1 MNKVLEV
8 KYGTIYTNGGI
19 GIDHIGV
26 IIDKNSGLLK
36 YGDSTKDLNSYFLDM
51 VSKYRKAGLSDIA
64 DDLVYIEFD
73 RYDGIL
79 SIEEICT
86 FVNYMVMCSANG
98 ERIMKMLNMDE
109 ENLKIEIKKLAEIGY

>member
-1 MNKVLEV
+1 MDKVLEV
-8 KYGTIYTNGGI
+8 KYGTIYTKGGL

-26 IIDKNSGLLK
+26 ILDKDTGLLK
-36 YGDSTKDLNSYFLDM
+36 YGDSTKDLNGYFLNM
-51 VSKYRKAGLSDIA
+51 VNKYRKIGFEEMA
-64 DDLVYIEFD
+64 DNLMYIEFD

-86 FVNYMVMCSANG
+86 FVNYMIMCSGNG

-109 ENLKIEIKKLAEIGY
+109 ENLKNEIQKLSEIGY

>member
-1 MNKVLEV
+1 MERVLEV
-8 KYGTIYTNGGI
+8 KYGTIYTSGGI

-36 YGDSTKDLNSYFLDM
+36 YGDTTKNLKDYFIEM
-51 VSKYRKAGLSDIA
+51 VSKYRKVGLSDIA